1 MIHIEQYQDLQHIC
15 DRFIKKEIDIE
26 ELSQRLAYVAV
37 PYEWSNF
44 VQNAEN
50 QIEQIRFCVD
60 QCDQYGEGLKVV
72 EEIIHRI
79 RTLPT
84 T

>member
-1 MIHIEQYQDLQHIC
+1 MIQIEQVQDLQHIC
-15 DRFIKKEIDIE
+15 ERFVKKEIDIE

-44 VQNAEN
+44 VQKAEN

-60 QCDQYGEGLKVV
+60 HCDQYEEGMKVV

-79 RTLPT
+79 RTLSEK
-84 T
+84 